1 MQKFGKA
8 KSKLQKVVEKLLD
21 HNLKIFQ
28 HTTKF
33 LDWSEIMLGEITIQK
48 MATELKEKQ
57 VRQIAMHAQCQ
68 VQIKRAEEWKQ
79 DFMTGQDGMKKIM
92 EQYKDAVIVID

>member
-1 MQKFGKA
+1 MQTKLDISKEVWTKA
-8 KSKLQKVVEKLLD
+8 QDEQSRLE
-21 HNLKIFQ
+21 
-28 HTTKF
+28 
-33 LDWSEIMLGEITIQK
+33 SEIMLGEITIQK

-92 EQYKDAVIVID
+92 EQYKDAVIVIDWLYVDGEML